1 MINAKQATLYFNK
14 LAMEIQFQTMEI
26 QFFINALS
34 TTDKV
39 HTLKFGDF

>member
-1 MINAKQATLYFNK
+1 MINAKQTMSYFNK

-39 HTLKFGDF
+39 HTFKFGAF